1 MTHHKYLSV
10 IGVAGIVSWIAWVVV
25 INKLDPL
32 QSPGLALGL
41 FSLSLFFALT
51 CTFTVL
57 GFYFRMWLN
66 KNEVFYN
73 HIHIAFRQGLLLTVI
88 SLGCL
93 MFLLLDVLTWWS
105 GLLLIGVVTL
115 VEFYFAVREPV

>member
-1 MTHHKYLSV
+1 MTHHRYLAI
-10 IGVAGIVSWIAWVVV
+10 IGVAGVVSWIAWVVV
-25 INKLDPL
+25 INKLDPT

-41 FSLSLFFALT
+41 FYLSLFFALT

-66 KNEVFYN
+66 KNEIFYN
-73 HIHIAFRQGLLLTVI
+73 HIHIAFRQGLLLTFI
-88 SLGCL
+88 ALGCL
-93 MFLLLDVLTWWS
+93 TFLLMGVLTWWS

-115 VEFYFAVREPV
+115 VEFYFAAREPV